1 MQIEKVTMGSN
12 GPNEIFNKL
21 IPIYDTKHGKMINAR
36 ELHFALGVKK
46 KFADWIKAYTKNC
59 SGYHYGQSNVGPD
72 HPEEYDYFTYEIPAT
87 QGAGKKIEYLLTINR
102 AKEIAMMTRSV
113 MGKEIRKYFI
123 EAEKTLNEVQ
133 AVLTSTEKTPEEK
146 IADALLLSQQ
156 LVAQKE
162 KELKN
167 AIRNKE
173 YNKKVNVRLR
183 KEIKELKSEL
193 NDLKKNGL
201 INIDSQRLL
210 LEKDERIDYLEG
222 SLERAEDQREQL
234 KAQLKKFRQIRSDG
248 VSLLDSF
255 AKADIQR
262 RLRFTFGNDKVKEK
276 TRINAYSF
284 RKDAILDAGIILN
297 EGKGTK
303 MTENISVEDVPKAV
317 EVYMAAL
324 KTLINDDEVYN
335 EVFKKQLECA
345 DKYLKRVQFENNC
358 TKEEQEITQE
368 ISEDDI
374 IF

>member
-193 NDLKKNGL
+193 NDLKQNCSL
-201 INIDSQRLL
+201 SIASSEHD
-210 LEKDERIDYLEG
+210 DRIEYLEG
-222 SLERAEDQREQL
+222 CVERLDARNIQLEDRIKKLIAASADSKTILDAFAITDIKRRQR
-234 KAQLKKFRQIRSDG
+234 FM
-248 VSLLDSF
+248 V
-255 AKADIQR
+255 
-262 RLRFTFGNDKVKEK
+262 GNSEKVKEDAK
-276 TRINAYSF
+276 KRGYTF
-284 RKDAILDAGIILN
+284 RKNAIVDGGIILQSN
-297 EGKGTK
+297 PGKT
-303 MTENISVEDVPKAV
+303 MVDNIDLRDRSKAIKIYIQSLRTAV
-317 EVYMAAL
+317 GDEEVF
-324 KTLINDDEVYN
+324 N
-335 EVFKKQLECA
+335 EVFKEP
-345 DKYLKRVQFENNC
+345 LKRAQEYFE
-358 TKEEQEITQE
+358 KFGGEFDGPD
-368 ISEDDI
+368 SGDPDI
-374 IF
+374 VF

>member
-1 MQIEKVTMGSN
+1 MQIEKVTIGS
-12 GPNEIFNKL
+12 NEIFNKL
-21 IPIYDTKHGKMINAR
+21 IPIYETKHGKMINAR

-46 KFADWIKAYTKNC
+46 KFADWIKTYTKNC
-59 SGYHYGQSNVGPD
+59 SGYHYGQSNIGPD

-87 QGAGKKIEYLLTINR
+87 QGAGKKVEYLLSINR

-113 MGKEIRKYFI
+113 MGKEVRKYFI

-133 AVLTSTEKTPEEK
+133 EVLTSTEKTPEEK

-173 YNKKVNVRLR
+173 YNKKVNVKLR
-183 KEIKELKSEL
+183 REIKELKNEL

-201 INIDSQRLL
+201 IDIDSQRLL

-222 SLERAEDQREQL
+222 SLERSEDQKEQL
-234 KAQLKKFRQIRSDG
+234 KAQLKKFRQIKTDG
-248 VSLLDSF
+248 ISLLNAF
-255 AKADIQR
+255 ARADIQR
-262 RLRFTFGNDKVKEK
+262 RLRFMVGNNDRVKEEARRK
-276 TRINAYSF
+276 GYTF
-284 RKDAILDAGIILN
+284 RKEAILDAGIILN
-297 EGKGTK
+297 EGQGTK
-303 MTENISVEDVPKAV
+303 MTENINIEDIPKALDT
-317 EVYMAAL
+317 YIAAL
-324 KTLINDDEVYN
+324 KTLINNDDVFN

-345 DKYLKRVQFENNC
+345 NEYFEKIQFENNC
-358 TKEEQEITQE
+358 VIEQQEITQE

>member
-1 MQIEKVTMGSN
+1 MQIEKVTMGTN

-36 ELHFALGVKK
+36 ELHFALGIKK
-46 KFADWIKAYTKNC
+46 KFADWIKVYTKNC

-87 QGAGKKIEYLLTINR
+87 KGAGKKTEYLLTINR

-133 AVLTSTEKTPEEK
+133 AVLTNTEKTPEEK

-183 KEIKELKSEL
+183 KEIKELKNEL
-193 NDLKKNGL
+193 NDLKRHGVTNVT
-201 INIDSQRLL
+201 NNHLL

-222 SLERAEDQREQL
+222 SLERSESEKIQL
-234 KAQLKKFRQIRSDG
+234 QSRIDSLRAVSSDG
-248 VSLLDSF
+248 KTILDAF
-255 AKADIQR
+255 ATTDIKRRQR
-262 RLRFTFGNDKVKEK
+262 FMIGNSDKVKE
-276 TRINAYSF
+276 NARVKGYSF
-284 RKDAILDAGIILN
+284 RKNAILDGGIILQSN
-297 EGKGTK
+297 SNRN
-303 MTENISVEDVPKAV
+303 MVDNIDLVDMPKAV
-317 EVYMAAL
+317 KIYIQSLRTVVG
-324 KTLINDDEVYN
+324 DEDVFN
-335 EVFKKQLECA
+335 EVFKEPLERA
-345 DKYLKRVQFENNC
+345 KTYFDKIGGEFEDPN
-358 TKEEQEITQE
+358 
-368 ISEDDI
+368 SDDPEI